1 VLRTYSATGRPPQG
15 VRRPRWSAVI
25 GGDPPRRADCGAHR
39 SACLSGIHW
48 DADCPTAAQSGDE
61 LEPARSRWHS
71 SRRGCRLRRRVG
83 SRRALRGPDGAILL
97 GQVSQPLIVQ
107 GIWCRPTVSGDSGAT
122 VDVYTGPSGSGGT
135 SGTGVVKLTTTSC
148 SPNGTVNSDQKSTQ
162 QRQPGN
168 PCRKLGVAERP
179 RHRRRGDDHRRRLPH
194 L

>member
-1 VLRTYSATGRPPQG
+1 MVETLPGGQIAARIAPLASPAFTGTPT
-15 VRRPRWSAVI
+15 A
-25 GGDPPRRADCGAHR
+25 
-39 SACLSGIHW
+39 
-48 DADCPTAAQSGDE
+48 PTAAQSGDE
-61 LEPARSRWHS
+61 LEPARPRWHS

>member
-15 VRRPRWSAVI
+15 IRRPRWSAVI

-61 LEPARSRWHS
+61 LEPARPRWHS

-107 GIWCRPTVSGDSGAT
+107 GIWCRPTVSGRFRSN
-122 VDVYTGPSGSGGT
+122 GGC
-135 SGTGVVKLTTTSC
+135 LH
-148 SPNGTVNSDQKSTQ
+148 GTVR
-162 QRQPGN
+162 QRRDIWDGRCETHDDVMQS
-168 PCRKLGVAERP
+168 ERN
-179 RHRRRGDDHRRRLPH
+179 RLIPTRIYSAAATR
-194 L
+194 